1 WSPVYAAGAQNQQLD
16 ELERQA
22 QEAVSLTG
30 ASCWSAATRPDT
42 RPCGCSAKPYTVT
55 ESARSPGSKAGRDGA
70 DHGAV
75 QTPRARPLIAE
86 DLHLQRQ
93 GIVLRGVVQLI

>member
-1 WSPVYAAGAQNQQLD
+1 
-16 ELERQA
+16 
-22 QEAVSLTG
+22 
-30 ASCWSAATRPDT
+30 SCWSAATRPDT

-93 GIVLRGVVQLI
+93 GIVLRGVVQLIVVHDEVRPEPDWSGCREGQSDDGIVA